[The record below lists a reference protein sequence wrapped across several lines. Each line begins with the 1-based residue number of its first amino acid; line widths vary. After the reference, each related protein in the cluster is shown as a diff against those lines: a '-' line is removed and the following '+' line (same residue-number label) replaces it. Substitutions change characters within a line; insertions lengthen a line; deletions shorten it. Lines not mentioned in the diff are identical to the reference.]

1 MKLYEVTSPGDDLY
15 LLLKNRVASADSTN
29 SPDFISWKTLHSMM
43 GNLGG
48 PNPEL
53 DATKLHGMLEIDP
66 ELEQRIM
73 SIVAHYDGNGVE
85 LKTKN
90 KTPKQAGPGQGEKH
104 IAQMAKA
111 ATARRQG

>member
-1 MKLYEVTSPGDDLY
+1 MKLFEVASPGDDLY
-15 LLLKNRVASADSTN
+15 LLLKNRVASANSTN

-48 PNPEL
+48 FNPEL
-53 DATKLHGMLEIDP
+53 DANKLQGMLEQDP
-66 ELEQRIM
+66 ELEKRIM
-73 SIVAHYDGNGVE
+73 SIVAHYDSNGIE

-90 KTPKQAGPGQGEKH
+90 NSDEISGPDQGEKH